1 MNIFTIEQL
10 EQKGVLRLTRGE
22 IMKSDSEVANSAPIL
37 RPSDV
42 VHNRAPEWESDES
55 DEPLRVE
62 LPTARIGEV
71 AVCLHFLPG
80 STCLITES
88 FDGSI
93 PTKGIVLVSIKG
105 DQHVDH
111 DYLKNWLLSGV
122 LQDRLERLQIGSHMA
137 TVKMSDLKQV
147 QVPIPDMA
155 TQKQLIKAVVDAR
168 ESLEILSDLAHQS
181 SRLLSLQ
188 NDLLIAN
195 LNQLNQL
202 NRR

>member
-1 MNIFTIEQL
+1 MNAITIDEL
-10 EQKGVLRLTRGE
+10 EKMGVLRLVRGE
-22 IMKSDSEVANSAPIL
+22 IMKSDSEIATRAPIL

-55 DEPLRVE
+55 DEPLHVD

-71 AVCLHFLPG
+71 AVCLQFSPG

-93 PTKGIVLVSIKG
+93 PTKGIVLVSING
-105 DQHVDH
+105 SRFVDRE
-111 DYLKNWLLSGV
+111 YLKNWMLSGV
-122 LQDRLERLQIGSHMA
+122 LKAELERLQVGSHMA

-147 QVPIPDMA
+147 QVPIPDIS

-181 SRLLSLQ
+181 NRLLSLQ
-188 NDLLIAN
+188 NDLLLAN
-195 LNQLNQL
+195 LNQMNQQ
-202 NRR
+202 

>member
-1 MNIFTIEQL
+1 MNTLTIDQL

-22 IMKSDSEVANSAPIL
+22 IMKSDGEIADRAPIL

-42 VHNRAPEWESDES
+42 VHNRAPEWEL
-55 DEPLRVE
+55 DEPDHVDV
-62 LPTARIGEV
+62 PTARIGDI

-93 PTKGIVLVSIKG
+93 PTRGIVLVSINAN
-105 DQHVDH
+105 QSVDH
-111 DYLKNWLLSGV
+111 DYIQSWLLSGV
-122 LQDRLERLQIGSHMA
+122 LQTELKKLQIGSHMA

-147 QVPIPDMA
+147 RVPIPEMSA
-155 TQKQLIKAVVDAR
+155 QKQLIKAVVDAR
-168 ESLEILSDLAHQS
+168 ESLALLSDLAHQS
-181 SRLLSLQ
+181 NRLLSLQ

-195 LNQLNQL
+195 LNQLNQQ
-202 NRR
+202 

>member
-1 MNIFTIEQL
+1 MNTLTIDQL
-10 EQKGVLRLTRGE
+10 EQNGVLRLTRGE
-22 IMKSDSEVANSAPIL
+22 IMKSDGEIANRAPIL

-42 VHNRAPEWESDES
+42 VHNRAPEWEL
-55 DEPLRVE
+55 DEPDRVDF
-62 LPTARIGEV
+62 PTARIGDI

-105 DQHVDH
+105 NQHVDH
-111 DYLKNWLLSGV
+111 DYLKSWLLSGV
-122 LQDRLERLQIGSHMA
+122 LRTELKRLQIGSHMA

-147 QVPIPDMA
+147 RVPIPEMS

-168 ESLEILSDLAHQS
+168 ESLALLSELAYQS
-181 SRLLSLQ
+181 NRLLSLQ

-195 LNQLNQL
+195 LNQLNQQ
-202 NRR
+202 

>member
-1 MNIFTIEQL
+1 MNTITIDEL
-10 EQKGVLRLTRGE
+10 EQKGALRLTRGE
-22 IMKSDSEVANSAPIL
+22 IMKSDSEISNRAPIL

-42 VHNRAPEWESDES
+42 VHNRAPGWESDES
-55 DEPLRVE
+55 DEPLHVD

-71 AVCLHFLPG
+71 AVCLQFSPG

-93 PTKGIVLVSIKG
+93 PTKGIVLISVNEN
-105 DQHVDH
+105 QFVDRE
-111 DYLKNWLLSGV
+111 YLKNWMLSGV
-122 LQDRLERLQIGSHMA
+122 LKVELERLQVGSHMA

-147 QVPIPDMA
+147 RVPIPDIP

-168 ESLEILSDLAHQS
+168 ESVEILSDLAHQS
-181 SRLLSLQ
+181 NRLLSLQ

-195 LNQLNQL
+195 LNQMNQQ
-202 NRR
+202 

>member
-1 MNIFTIEQL
+1 MNTITIDEL
-10 EQKGVLRLTRGE
+10 EHTGVLSLTRGE
-22 IMKSDSEVANSAPIL
+22 IMKSDSEIATRAPIL

-55 DEPLRVE
+55 DEPLHVD

-71 AVCLHFLPG
+71 AVCLQFSPG

-93 PTKGIVLVSIKG
+93 PTKGIVLVSING
-105 DQHVDH
+105 SRFVDRE
-111 DYLKNWLLSGV
+111 YLKNWMLSGV
-122 LQDRLERLQIGSHMA
+122 LKAELERLQVGSHMA

-147 QVPIPDMA
+147 QVPIPDIS

-181 SRLLSLQ
+181 NRLLSLQ
-188 NDLLIAN
+188 NDLLLAN
-195 LNQLNQL
+195 LNQMNQQ
-202 NRR
+202 

>member
-1 MNIFTIEQL
+1 MNTFTIEQL

-55 DEPLRVE
+55 DEPLRVDF
-62 LPTARIGEV
+62 PTARIGEI

-122 LQDRLERLQIGSHMA
+122 VQTQLERLQIGSHMA
-137 TVKMSDLKQV
+137 TVKMADLRQV
-147 QVPIPDMA
+147 QVPIPDMS

-168 ESLEILSDLAHQS
+168 ESLEILSDLAYQS
-181 SRLLSLQ
+181 NRLLSLQ

-195 LNQLNQL
+195 LNQLN
-202 NRR
+202 RH

>member
-1 MNIFTIEQL
+1 MNTITIDEL
-10 EQKGVLRLTRGE
+10 EHTGALRLIRGE
-22 IMKSDSEVANSAPIL
+22 IMKSDSEIATRAPIL

-55 DEPLRVE
+55 DEPLHVD
-62 LPTARIGEV
+62 LPAARIGEV
-71 AVCLHFLPG
+71 AVCLQFSPG

-93 PTKGIVLVSIKG
+93 PTKGIVLVSING
-105 DQHVDH
+105 NQFVDRE
-111 DYLKNWLLSGV
+111 YLKNWMLSGV
-122 LQDRLERLQIGSHMA
+122 LKAELERLQVGSHMA

-147 QVPIPDMA
+147 QVPIPDIS

-181 SRLLSLQ
+181 NRLAFRTIYCLQ
-188 NDLLIAN
+188 TSI
-195 LNQLNQL
+195 
-202 NRR
+202 R